1 MPTQRDSRMIAT
13 LENLNNKVKDLPDT
27 YLDELAEFI
36 EYLFW
41 KHQSAKESVE
51 MLSIEDDPIVG
62 LFAGEPD
69 LAEKSEEILA
79 QEITNTSGWTWKKS
93 QA

>member
-1 MPTQRDSRMIAT
+1 MIAT
-13 LENLNNKVKDLPDT
+13 LENLNTKIKDLPDN

-36 EYLFW
+36 DYLFW

-51 MLSIEDDPIVG
+51 MLPIEDDPIVG
-62 LFAGEPD
+62 LFAGEPN
-69 LAEKSEEILA
+69 LAEKSEEILD
-79 QEITNTSGWTWKKS
+79 QEITNISGWTWKQS

>member
-1 MPTQRDSRMIAT
+1 MLASRESLAEK
-13 LENLNNKVKDLPDT
+13 LYELPEI
-27 YLDELAEFI
+27 YLDELAEFM

-41 KHQSAKESVE
+41 KEQSTKPSAE
-51 MLSIEDDPIVG
+51 LPPIDDDPLVG

-79 QEITNTSGWTWKKS
+79 QEITDHSGWTWKKL
-93 QA
+93 QE

>member
-1 MPTQRDSRMIAT
+1 MIAIR
-13 LENLNNKVKDLPDT
+13 ENLAEKVHDLPDT

-41 KHQSAKESVE
+41 KHQSAKPAIA
-51 MLSIEDDPIVG
+51 MPAIEDDPLVG

-79 QEITNTSGWTWKKS
+79 QGVTNASGWTWK
-93 QA
+93 